1 MLAGMNARMSS
12 SAAIAALLL
21 VLAGAAG
28 CNEKDTDATK
38 SENVH
43 GTAGSGTT
51 PTPTPGDPTLI
62 TGSGTIRHLDLEGG
76 FWGIVA
82 DDSTRYDPGS
92 LDERFQHD
100 GMRVRFDLRKS
111 EGQMSFR
118 QWGTLVTVVRL
129 DPL

>member
-1 MLAGMNARMSS
+1 MLAGMNARMS
-12 SAAIAALLL
+12 IAAAVL
-21 VLAGAAG
+21 VLAVAAG
-28 CNEKDTDATK
+28 CNENDSDATK
-38 SENVH
+38 TGDVH

-51 PTPTPGDPTLI
+51 PAPTPGDPTLI

-100 GMRVRFDLRKS
+100 GMRVRFDLRRS